1 MNQPFSASNPNGTPT
16 ALSQFTNNQWLG
28 TGAGYDANGNATAI
42 PGTTNET
49 FTYDGENRVAT
60 ANANGT
66 ITYVY
71 DGEGRRVSKAAST
84 FTTNYLY
91 DAFGKVVQE
100 TTIPVTGTS
109 YPTQAPFTGTEY
121 PIRDHLGSTRVSL
134 NSQGQVVR
142 RWDFLPFGE
151 EIVAGVGGRGAD
163 YEPSNSVYPATPDA
177 VLRKFTGKERD
188 AETGLDY
195 FGARYFSGAQGRF
208 TSPDWADKPEPVP
221 FANLSDPQ
229 TLNLYGYVRN
239 NPLSKADPDGHCGL
253 IPLTCKSAGEF
264 FSSLPDRVTGG
275 LKGEANLFF
284 GANLKPSNDEQADA
298 MNVVKQDGPTIIG
311 YGAMVL
317 PGPKGEIGKEAISM
331 TEAVDKA
338 AAHTGGGVME
348 ETGKGT
354 NYQFRNTTTEGG
366 NSVSKMGRFD
376 VNPADPHVAKDGAHL
391 NLETHV
397 NGKPVGNE
405 HIPIDPKTVRP
416 GDHP

>member
-1 MNQPFSASNPNGTPT
+1 
-16 ALSQFTNNQWLG
+16 L
-28 TGAGYDANGNATAI
+28 YDS
-42 PGTTNET
+42 
-49 FTYDGENRVAT
+49 
-60 ANANGT
+60 
-66 ITYVY
+66 
-71 DGEGRRVSKAAST
+71 GRRSRS
-84 FTTNYLY
+84 
-91 DAFGKVVQE
+91 
-100 TTIPVTGTS
+100 
-109 YPTQAPFTGTEY
+109 
-121 PIRDHLGSTRVSL
+121 
-134 NSQGQVVR
+134 
-142 RWDFLPFGE
+142 
-151 EIVAGVGGRGAD
+151 
-163 YEPSNSVYPATPDA
+163 
-177 VLRKFTGKERD
+177 TGKERD

-195 FGARYFSGAQGRF
+195 FGARYFSGAEGRF